1 MTTATI
7 ALSLLL
13 AQQGVATQTRSAPAA
28 RAPLPA
34 GQTTSPA
41 DAAPTPL
48 SAPPANDT
56 LQTRRPTRS
65 ATARTLDAH
74 AAAPKPLR
82 SLGNAEPGSLFA
94 VKDPEPR
101 TFAVHDLVTIV
112 VSEQSKSKSTADAK
126 ADKNWKT
133 SAAVDAW
140 VSLDPSALGE
150 GFLSPLNSG
159 ELPSVGLGGDKTFK
173 GKGSY
178 NRADDFS
185 ARVTAEI
192 VEVRPNGLLVLEARR
207 EIVNDGETQIIV
219 LSGICRPEDV
229 DTSNQV
235 QSQRVADAVIKKTTT
250 GQLRDTT
257 EKGVI
262 AKLFDA
268 IFAF

>member
-1 MTTATI
+1 MHTSLI
-7 ALSLLL
+7 LALCL
-13 AQQGVATQTRSAPAA
+13 AAPGRAPQQSTPPAS
-28 RAPLPA
+28 APLPES
-34 GQTTSPA
+34 TPA
-41 DAAPTPL
+41 DEDAPRVLRDDEKST
-48 SAPPANDT
+48 A
-56 LQTRRPTRS
+56 RPTRS
-65 ATARTLDAH
+65 VT
-74 AAAPKPLR
+74 AAALDSQQVSARPLR
-82 SLGNAEPGSLFA
+82 DTGATDLGSLFA

-126 ADKNWKT
+126 ADKNWET

-140 VSLDPSALGE
+140 ISMDPTTFGE
-150 GFLSPLNSG
+150 GFFTPLTAS
-159 ELPSVGLGGDKTFK
+159 ELPSFGVTGDKTFK

-185 ARVTAEI
+185 ARVTAEV

-207 EIVNDGETQIIV
+207 EITNDGETQVIV

-235 QSQRVADAVIKKTTT
+235 QSQRIADAIIKKTTS

-262 AKLFDA
+262 AKLIDT

>member
-1 MTTATI
+1 MHTSILI
-7 ALSLLL
+7 ALCL
-13 AQQGVATQTRSAPAA
+13 AAPA
-28 RAPLPA
+28 RAPQQSSPPASAPLP
-34 GQTTSPA
+34 QSTPA
-41 DAAPTPL
+41 DDGAPRVLRDDEKTPG
-48 SAPPANDT
+48 
-56 LQTRRPTRS
+56 RPTRS
-65 ATARTLDAH
+65 VT
-74 AAAPKPLR
+74 AAALDSQQASARPLR
-82 SLGNAEPGSLFA
+82 DTGATDLGSLFA

-126 ADKNWKT
+126 ADKNWET

-140 VSLDPSALGE
+140 ISLDPSAIGN
-150 GFLSPLNSG
+150 GFLAPLNSS
-159 ELPSVGLGGDKTFK
+159 ELPSAGVGGDKTFK

-185 ARVTAEI
+185 ARVTAEV

-207 EIVNDGETQIIV
+207 EITNDGETQVIV

-257 EKGVI
+257 EKGVL
-262 AKLFDA
+262 AKLIDT

>member
-1 MTTATI
+1 MHTPILI
-7 ALSLLL
+7 ALCL
-13 AQQGVATQTRSAPAA
+13 AAQSGNPRQATPPAS
-28 RAPLPA
+28 APLP
-34 GQTTSPA
+34 P
-41 DAAPTPL
+41 AAPATED
-48 SAPPANDT
+48 APKVLRGDEAPST
-56 LQTRRPTRS
+56 RPTRS
-65 ATARTLDAH
+65 VT
-74 AAAPKPLR
+74 AAALDSQQSSARPLR
-82 SLGNAEPGSLFA
+82 DTGATDLGSLFA

-126 ADKNWKT
+126 ADKNWET

-140 VSLDPSALGE
+140 ISMDPTSFGE
-150 GFLSPLNSG
+150 GFFTPLTAS
-159 ELPSVGLGGDKTFK
+159 ELPAFGIGGDKTFK

-185 ARVTAEI
+185 ARVTAEV

-207 EIVNDGETQIIV
+207 EITNDGETQVIV

-235 QSQRVADAVIKKTTT
+235 QSQRIADAVIKKTTT

-257 EKGVI
+257 EKGVL
-262 AKLFDA
+262 AKLIDT

>member
-1 MTTATI
+1 MHTPI
-7 ALSLLL
+7 ILALCL
-13 AQQGVATQTRSAPAA
+13 AAPARAPQQSAPPASAPLPSSAPADDAPRVLREDEAPAA
-28 RAPLPA
+28 R
-34 GQTTSPA
+34 
-41 DAAPTPL
+41 
-48 SAPPANDT
+48 
-56 LQTRRPTRS
+56 PTRS
-65 ATARTLDAH
+65 VT
-74 AAAPKPLR
+74 AAALDSQQIAARPLR
-82 SLGNAEPGSLFA
+82 DTGATDLGSLFA

-126 ADKNWKT
+126 ADKNWET

-140 VSLDPSALGE
+140 ISMDPTSFGE
-150 GFLSPLNSG
+150 GFFTPLTAS
-159 ELPSVGLGGDKTFK
+159 ELPAFGIGGDKTFK

-185 ARVTAEI
+185 ARVTAEV

-207 EIVNDGETQIIV
+207 EITNDGETQVIV

-257 EKGVI
+257 EKGI
-262 AKLFDA
+262 LAKLIDT

>member
-1 MTTATI
+1 MHPTLI
-7 ALSLLL
+7 LSLCL
-13 AQQGVATQTRSAPAA
+13 AAPQQTTPPAA
-28 RAPLPA
+28 APLPQA
-34 GQTTSPA
+34 PANATSA
-41 DAAPTPL
+41 TDAA
-48 SAPPANDT
+48 APRMLRADEAPAS
-56 LQTRRPTRS
+56 RPTRS
-65 ATARTLDAH
+65 VT
-74 AAAPKPLR
+74 AAALDSQQAAARPLR
-82 SLGNAEPGSLFA
+82 DTGATDLGSLFA

-126 ADKNWKT
+126 ADKNWET

-140 VSLDPSALGE
+140 ISMDPTAFGE
-150 GFLSPLNSG
+150 GFFTPLSSG
-159 ELPSVGLGGDKTFK
+159 ELPSLGIGGDKTFK
-173 GKGSY
+173 GKGNY

-185 ARVTAEI
+185 ARVTAEV

-207 EIVNDGETQIIV
+207 EIANDGETQVIV

-229 DTSNQV
+229 DTNNQV

-257 EKGVI
+257 EKGAL
-262 AKLFDA
+262 AKLIDA